1 MSLPDIVIIIYQQKK
16 FTTIQ
21 ECITLGNP
29 TTQYDKPMDG
39 IVGRSISRM
48 GKGSLKDI
56 TCASC
61 FVFTSTTSKLEGGK
75 RRGENGKG
83 P

>member
-1 MSLPDIVIIIYQQKK
+1 
-16 FTTIQ
+16 
-21 ECITLGNP
+21 
-29 TTQYDKPMDG
+29 MDG

-48 GKGSLKDI
+48 GKGSFKDI

-83 P
+83 PWDEKTTLGFSMTRRPP

>member
-1 MSLPDIVIIIYQQKK
+1 
-16 FTTIQ
+16 
-21 ECITLGNP
+21 
-29 TTQYDKPMDG
+29 MDG